1 MKKFWSYL
9 LLLWITVS
17 GLLSQAQDIDYARF
31 VMDTLSAPGMHG
43 RGYVKYGAHRAAEF
57 LVREFYNLGARPF
70 NDSYSQEFRLD
81 INTFPGGM
89 MANIDGKVLEPGT
102 EFIVHA
108 SSPTVNQVFDLVF
121 VDAEMLENNRKFNK
135 LLKTNLTNSMLVFDR
150 SQMAGISART
160 ADSALKSNFFNAS
173 GYMLIN
179 AKNNLVWSIWP
190 GFEQRQFPVIEVR
203 EDVMP
208 RKPSRIALTIEAEF
222 MEDVLVRNVI
232 AQLKGSHST
241 DTCIVFTAH
250 YDHLGRMGQNT
261 CFPGANDNASGVAML
276 LDLAR
281 HFSDSINR
289 PSYNLVF
296 MALAAEEMGL
306 LGSEYY
312 VKHPLFP
319 LNKIKVLVNLDMV
332 GTGSEGITVVNGAI
346 YPEMLEFF
354 RKINQ
359 EKQYLSEIA
368 MRGESCNSDH
378 CPFYKAGV
386 PSVFIYTRG
395 NEHREYHSPYD
406 QSHRVPLSRYN
417 ELFRLLQDF
426 ILTY

>member
-1 MKKFWSYL
+1 MKKIRSYL
-9 LLLWITVS
+9 LLFLITVS
-17 GLLSQAQDIDYARF
+17 ALLSQAQDIDYARF

-43 RGYVKYGAHRAAEF
+43 RGYVNFGAHRAAEF

-108 SSPTVNQVFDLVF
+108 SSPSVNQVFDLVF
-121 VDAEMLENNRKFNK
+121 ADAEMLENGRKFNK

-150 SQMAGISART
+150 SQLAGVSLRT
-160 ADSALKSNFFNAS
+160 ADSAIKSNFFNAG

-190 GFEQRQFPVIEVR
+190 GFEQRQFPIIEVR
-203 EDVMP
+203 EDVIP
-208 RKPSRIALTIEAEF
+208 RNPSRLALTIEAEF
-222 MEDVLVRNVI
+222 LKDMLVRNII
-232 AQLKGSHST
+232 AQVKGYQSP
-241 DTCIVFTAH
+241 DTFMVITAH

-261 CFPGANDNASGVAML
+261 YFPGANDNASGVAML

-289 PSYNLVF
+289 PRYSMVF

-306 LGSEYY
+306 LGSKFYAE
-312 VKHPLFP
+312 HPLFT

-332 GTGSEGITVVNGAI
+332 GTGSEGITVVNGAV
-346 YPEMLEFF
+346 YPEIFEFF

-359 EKQYLSEIA
+359 EKQYLPEIVI
-368 MRGESCNSDH
+368 RGESCNSDH

-395 NEHREYHSPYD
+395 KEHIEYHNPYD
-406 QSHRVPLSRYN
+406 QAQRVPFSRYN